1 MLPMSEETTKP
12 TRPAEN
18 PSTPET
24 VLEALAKDDDEN
36 VRIDIADNPSTPAS
50 VLEALA
56 KDKETGSAVCC
67 H

>member
-1 MLPMSEETTKP
+1 
-12 TRPAEN
+12 
-18 PSTPET
+18 
-24 VLEALAKDDDEN
+24 LAKDDDEN